1 MKTWFS
7 ILLFVLCLVTPGIWG
22 QGSDAASWGGEVS
35 TRYRVFPNITYL
47 IADGYKSKS
56 DVMAPRV
63 VQQPLSTLVYI
74 HGGGW
79 VGGTKEGSI
88 LRTLPYLEMGWAV
101 VNVEYRLARN
111 ALAPAAVED
120 CRCALSWVFQ
130 NAEEYGFDPDR
141 IVLTGGSAGGH
152 LSLITGMLPASAGLD
167 RRCPVRD
174 PEKPNRATPLDQEMR
189 VAAVVNWYG
198 ITDVGDLLA
207 GENAKTYAVAWMGS
221 MPDRLEIAKRVSP
234 LTWVRKDLPPIL
246 TIHGDSDLIVP
257 YDHAVRLHRALDDA
271 GVPNSLHTVAG
282 GGHGGF
288 SLQENQQ
295 AYAAIREFL
304 AHHVRPSSSQPK

>member
-1 MKTWFS
+1 MV
-7 ILLFVLCLVTPGIWG
+7 ICLVTPCIWG
-22 QGSDAASWGGEVS
+22 QGSDAASWAVELS
-35 TRYRVFPNITYL
+35 ARFRVFPNITYL
-47 IADGYKSKS
+47 TTDGYESKL
-56 DVMAPRV
+56 DVMAPRN
-63 VQQPLSTLVYI
+63 VQQPLPTLVYI

-79 VGGTKEGSI
+79 VGGTKEGSV
-88 LRTLPYLEMGWAV
+88 LRTLPYLEMGWNV

-130 NAEEYGFDPDR
+130 NAGEYGFDPDR

-152 LSLITGMLPASAGLD
+152 LSLITGMLPVSAGLD
-167 RRCPVRD
+167 RRCPVTN

-189 VAAVVNWYG
+189 VAAIVNWYG

-221 MPDRLEIAKRVSP
+221 MLDRFEIAKRVSP

-246 TIHGDSDLIVP
+246 TIHGDADLIVP
-257 YDHAVRLHRALDDA
+257 YDHAVRLHRALDA
-271 GVPNSLHTVAG
+271 KGVPNSLHTVSG

-288 SLQENQQ
+288 SLEENQQ
-295 AYAAIREFL
+295 AYTAIREFL
-304 AHHVRPSSSQPK
+304 ARQVHPSGSK